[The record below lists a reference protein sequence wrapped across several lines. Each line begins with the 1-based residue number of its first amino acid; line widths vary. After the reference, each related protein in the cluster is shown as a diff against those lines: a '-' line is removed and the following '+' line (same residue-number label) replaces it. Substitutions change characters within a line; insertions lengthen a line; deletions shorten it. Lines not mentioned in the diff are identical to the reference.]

1 MKFGVSIPNHW
12 GVEDPQQMLAVG
24 PMAEELGYASVWVQ
38 DHLFNVG
45 TLKERLD
52 DKPYYHPLPIL
63 SYLAATTRKVTLGT
77 SVLVLPTHHPVNLA
91 KYLATLDQISGGRVT
106 LGAGVGGEGEEFN
119 LLGIPVRK
127 RGALT
132 DESIAIMKELWSKPY
147 SSYQGGSLNFT
158 EVRFSPKPVQK
169 PHIPVWVGG
178 SSAAARR
185 RAAKVGDGWHPNGLT
200 PEEFSKGRQEVE
212 ELAAQEGRDAKSI
225 VMSVRVSVQFQAPAA
240 GGSGSGRAVPGYDP
254 DGMTAAMAAYQE
266 AGVQHMVLG
275 LNTRDVS
282 AITRVMESVAGDVMP
297 RLG

>member
-24 PMAEELGYASVWVQ
+24 PLAEELGYASVWVQ

-106 LGAGVGGEGEEFN
+106 LGAGVGGEGDEFN

-147 SSYQGGSLNFT
+147 SSYQGGSLNFS

-225 VMSVRVSVQFQAPAA
+225 VMSVRVSVRFQSPAE
-240 GGSGSGRAVPGYDP
+240 GGPGSGRAVPGYDP
-254 DGMTAAMAAYQE
+254 DGMTAAMAAYKE

-297 RLG
+297 RLR